1 MLNNK
6 NNLNIGMVNLP
17 FGFQVDI
24 LPDKVEKH
32 LYVKILS
39 IFMEILT
46 ESKFEIMGQKIY
58 LATEQ
63 KSEKNK

>member
-1 MLNNK
+1 
-6 NNLNIGMVNLP
+6 MVNLP

-32 LYVKILS
+32 LYLKILS

-46 ESKFEIMGQKIY
+46 ESNFEIMGQKIY
-58 LATEQ
+58 LATQ
-63 KSEKNK
+63 QSSEKK